1 MRAGLRA
8 LLQKHDH
15 VEITGEAATG
25 LQAIELV
32 RSLQPDIVI
41 MDVGMPEMNGIE
53 ATRKI
58 LKLMP
63 DCRILALSM
72 HSDRRFVMEM
82 LDAGAGGYLLKDCAV
97 EELEFAINALLKN
110 QVYLSPSVA
119 NYFIKRSGSML
130 RSDGVY
136 DSILSPREREVLQL
150 ISDGRSTAEIA
161 ATLHLS
167 IKTIETHR
175 KHIMDKLDLRSV
187 AELTKYAIRSGLT
200 NL

>member
-97 EELEFAINALLKN
+97 EELEFAINALRKN

-130 RSDGVY
+130 QSDGVY